1 MKRIGILSDTHGY
14 WDERFAKHFSNCDY
28 IFHCGDIGALN
39 VVKKLEQIAPLYA
52 VHGNIDT
59 QDIRELYPE
68 NLFTHI
74 ENIPILMTHIG
85 GYPGRYEPRVKK
97 LIMENPPRLF
107 LSGHSH
113 ILKVMPDSKI
123 DLLHINPGAA
133 GISGWHTVRTL
144 VKVEINGNSF
154 QNLEVIELFE

>member
-39 VVKKLEQIAPLYA
+39 VAKKLEQIAPLYA